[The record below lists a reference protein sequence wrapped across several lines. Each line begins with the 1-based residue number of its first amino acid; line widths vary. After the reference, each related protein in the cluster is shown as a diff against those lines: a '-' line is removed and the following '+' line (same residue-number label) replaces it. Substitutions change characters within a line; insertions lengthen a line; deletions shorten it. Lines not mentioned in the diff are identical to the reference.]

1 MLVKP
6 LTLLSRFINMIQQAK
21 KLNTVKNKEIDFS
34 TLDGKRFYYSFLAG
48 SQRLFD
54 NQVLLNKINVFPVK
68 DADTGTN
75 LVSTVR
81 SIIDSIIPSDN
92 FSVTA
97 NAIAD
102 AALVGARGNS
112 GIIFAQFLYGF
123 SSEFGDER
131 TIDINRFSAAI
142 NRGVQQSYEAIS
154 NPVEGTMI
162 TVIREWAEYIQKIKD
177 KFNNFNQL
185 IAESYTQAKQ
195 SLLETPEKLEVLA
208 KAKVVDA
215 GAKGFVVFLEGMIDF
230 FKHGEVKKIIGARN
244 MIKVN
249 ALEGV
254 HNHENI
260 TYRFCTEAMVV
271 GENMIREKLRS
282 KIDHLGDSLV
292 IAGSPKKMR
301 IHIHSDTPDII
312 FSKLSQFGSITF
324 QKVDDMVM
332 QMDIAEN
339 RKYPIAIV
347 TDSTCDLPQEFIEKH
362 QIVVVPLSVHFGD
375 TYYLDRLTIKPD
387 RFYQMI
393 NTSPQY
399 PSTAQ
404 PSFKDFSNTYNY
416 LSTHYDSIIG
426 IHISEAMS
434 GTCSNSRN
442 AAKTI
447 SSFTKKPITVINSK
461 RLSCGLGLIVLRAVE
476 ALGNKMSHK
485 ELVRNVE
492 MWSEKTDILVTTKTM
507 KYMVK
512 SGRVSAMKGFV
523 GKFLNVKPIVTVN
536 KEGKTELFGK
546 PFTEKSSMKMAMR
559 MVDKKLSKNKLWG
572 YAISH
577 ANNLDTAEWF
587 AKEMKERT
595 GMSPRFIND
604 ASPVLGVNT
613 GPGVVA
619 LSLMME

>member
-1 MLVKP
+1 M
-6 LTLLSRFINMIQQAK
+6 N
-21 KLNTVKNKEIDFS
+21 NKDIDFS

-54 NQVLLNKINVFPVK
+54 NQVHLNKINVFPVK

-92 FSVTA
+92 FTETV
-97 NAIAD
+97 NAVAD

-123 SSEFGDER
+123 STEFRGESA
-131 TIDINRFSAAI
+131 IDINRFSAAI
-142 NRGVQQSYEAIS
+142 NRGVQQSYDAIS

-177 KFNNFNQL
+177 KFTDFNQL
-185 IAESYTQAKQ
+185 ITESYHQAKK
-195 SLLETPEKLEVLA
+195 SLMETPQKLEVLA

-230 FKHGEVKKIIGARN
+230 FNHGEVKKIIGARN
-244 MIKVN
+244 IVKTT

-254 HNHENI
+254 HEHENI
-260 TYRFCTEAMVV
+260 TYRYCTEAMLV
-271 GENMIREKLRS
+271 GDNINRDILRS

-301 IHIHSDTPDII
+301 IHIHSDTPDIL
-312 FSKLSQFGSITF
+312 FSKISAFGNITF

-332 QMDIAEN
+332 QMNIAEN
-339 RKYPIAIV
+339 RKYPIALV

-362 QIVVVPLSVHFGD
+362 QIVVIPLTVHVGD
-375 TYYLDRLTIKPD
+375 TYYLDRVTLKPQG
-387 RFYQMI
+387 FYNLI
-393 NTSPQY
+393 NTSPVY

-434 GTCSNSRN
+434 GTCSNSRK

-447 SSFTKKPITVINSK
+447 SSFTKKPITVINSRK
-461 RLSCGLGLIVLRAVE
+461 LTAALGLMVMRATE
-476 ALGNKMSHK
+476 ALQRPVTHE
-485 ELVRNVE
+485 ELTRKIEEWTLKADV
-492 MWSEKTDILVTTKTM
+492 LVTTKTM

-512 SGRVSAMKGFV
+512 SGRVSAVKGFV
-523 GKFLNVKPIVTVN
+523 GKLLKVKPIVTVN
-536 KEGKTELFGK
+536 QEGKSELFGK
-546 PFTEKSSMKMAMR
+546 PLTEKSSMKM
-559 MVDKKLSKNKLWG
+559 VIKTISKKLENRKLWG
-572 YAISH
+572 YAITH
-577 ANNLDTAEWF
+577 ADNLKTAEWY
-587 AKEMKERT
+587 ATEMQRLT
-595 GMSPRFIND
+595 GMEPRYLQD
-604 ASPVLGVNT
+604 CSPVLGVNT

-619 LSLMME
+619 VSLMYE